1 MVEGIP
7 TLDRSRI
14 PQKLWT
20 EGFLCVFASLRLCV
34 KSTASQ
40 YTVVPGEIRI
50 ALSPFAFPQSPQR
63 LAGLPLDQLLRDL
76 PDLHK
81 RRQITWLLEVTAR
94 AQRKTALSVLR

>member
-1 MVEGIP
+1 
-7 TLDRSRI
+7 
-14 PQKLWT
+14 
-20 EGFLCVFASLRLCV
+20 V

-50 ALSPFAFPQSPQR
+50 ALRSFAFPQSRKETPADFCVPQNDARRPLALHTRSVRGLTENTR
-63 LAGLPLDQLLRDL
+63 LANLALYQLLRDL
-76 PDLHK
+76 PDFHK